1 MDIRTLTCIGCPLGC
16 PVSVMLDETG
26 DIVRIEG
33 NTCKIGNDY
42 ARKEIKNPTRMV
54 TSTVRVHNRI
64 KGAAMVSCKTRTDVP
79 KSKIFDV
86 MRDIRDVTVT
96 APIHIGDVIKA
107 NVAGTGVD
115 MVATKE
121 IP

>member
-16 PVSVMLDETG
+16 PVSVTLDDTG
-26 DIVRIEG
+26 EIVRIEG
-33 NTCKIGNDY
+33 NTCKIGDDY

-54 TSTVRVHNRI
+54 TSTVRVKNGV
-64 KGAAMVSCKTRTDVP
+64 KGAVMVSCKTRADVP

-86 MRDIRDVTVT
+86 MRDIREITVT
-96 APIHIGDVIKA
+96 APVHIGDVIKE

>member
-16 PVSVMLDETG
+16 PVSVTLDDTG
-26 DIVRIEG
+26 EIVRIEG
-33 NTCKIGNDY
+33 NTCKIGDDY

-54 TSTVRVHNRI
+54 TSTVRVHSGV
-64 KGAAMVSCKTRTDVP
+64 KGAVMVSCKTRTDVP
-79 KSKIFDV
+79 KNKIFEV
-86 MRDIRDVTVT
+86 MRDIRDITVT
-96 APIHIGDVIKA
+96 APVHIGDVIKE